1 MALCDTA
8 PSSQN
13 NRQGFL
19 LCAAVRVTD
28 SDSEMDSEVDLEMDS
43 EMDLEMAM
51 DLETAR
57 GLESRTDRR
66 MLGNTVD
73 RSCNSF
79 RTTRRRPAG

>member
-1 MALCDTA
+1 MV
-8 PSSQN
+8 
-13 NRQGFL
+13 G
-19 LCAAVRVTD
+19 VTD
-28 SDSEMDSEVDLEMDS
+28 SDSEMDSET
-43 EMDLEMAM
+43 DLEMAM

-66 MLGNTVD
+66 TLGNTVD